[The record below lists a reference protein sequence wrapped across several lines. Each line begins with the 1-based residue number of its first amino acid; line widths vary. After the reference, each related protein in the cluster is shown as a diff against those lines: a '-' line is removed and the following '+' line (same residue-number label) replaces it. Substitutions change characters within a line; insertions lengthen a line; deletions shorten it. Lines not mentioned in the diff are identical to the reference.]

1 MLKTLPVVVMSGDIC
16 KVNRY
21 WEKPYNVVA
30 YKAVYWIKGVF
41 MPANYRKPKVTLE
54 VRPFL
59 AARFL
64 AMPEPGGFLL
74 FPLSTPLPLV

>member
-1 MLKTLPVVVMSGDIC
+1 
-16 KVNRY
+16 
-21 WEKPYNVVA
+21 
-30 YKAVYWIKGVF
+30 

-59 AARFL
+59 AAGFL
-64 AMPEPGGFLL
+64 VMSELSGLLL